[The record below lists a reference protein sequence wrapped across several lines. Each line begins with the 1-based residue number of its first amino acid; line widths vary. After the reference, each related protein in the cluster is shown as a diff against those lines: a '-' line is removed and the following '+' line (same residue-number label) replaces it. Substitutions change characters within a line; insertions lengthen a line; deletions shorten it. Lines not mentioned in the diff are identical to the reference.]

1 MTTPAPDT
9 AAAFFAVSVLLALS
23 PGPDNVFVL
32 MQSAMR
38 GRAAGLLVVLGLCSG
53 LLVHTAAVA
62 LGLAALIAASPI
74 AFTALTWVGAL
85 YLLYLAWLA
94 WQAPPMPLDTKATKD
109 AGRLYGRGIIMNVTN
124 PKVSIFFLAFL
135 PQFVAP
141 ERGSVALQVL
151 WLGFIFML
159 ATLLVFGAIA
169 LTAGSLG
176 QTLARSARAQ
186 RVLNRCAALT
196 FAALALRLATVQL

>member
-1 MTTPAPDT
+1 MTTLAPGT

-62 LGLAALIAASPI
+62 FGLATLFAASTL
-74 AFTALTWVGAL
+74 AFTALKLAGAL
-85 YLLYLAWLA
+85 YLIYLA
-94 WQAPPMPLDTKATKD
+94 WQAWRAPATPLAAQPDID
-109 AGRLYGRGIIMNVTN
+109 AGQLYRRGIVMNVTN

-135 PQFVAP
+135 PQFVAAD
-141 ERGSVALQVL
+141 RGSVALQVL
-151 WLGFIFML
+151 WLGFVFML

-169 LTAGSLG
+169 LTAGTLG
-176 QTLARSARAQ
+176 QALARSARAQ
-186 RVLNRCAALT
+186 LLLNRAAALV
-196 FAALALRLATVQL
+196 FVALALRLATVQR

>member
-1 MTTPAPDT
+1 MTTLAPAT
-9 AAAFFAVSVLLALS
+9 AAAFFAVAVLLALS

-32 MQSAMR
+32 TQSAMR
-38 GRAAGLLVVLGLCSG
+38 GRAAGLWVVLGLCSG

-62 LGLAALIAASPI
+62 FGLAALVASSTL
-74 AFTALTWVGAL
+74 AFTALKWAGAL

-94 WQAPPMPLDTKATKD
+94 WRAPVGALATQAPPD
-109 AGRLYGRGIIMNVTN
+109 AGRLYRRGIVMNVTN

-135 PQFVAP
+135 PQFVAA

-151 WLGFIFML
+151 ELGFIFML

-176 QTLARSARAQ
+176 PALTRSVRAQ
-186 RVLNRCAALT
+186 RALNRGAALV
-196 FAALALRLATVQL
+196 FAALALRLATAQA